1 MGYTRQRQTKQ
12 EHRIIYAGY
21 HYTQASTN
29 NVDKTWLLLQTT
41 GGIEELNNI
50 SITFST
56 WNIYT
61 TSTVYSHEKKHLR
74 IAIFVRFIRNN
85 LYYARVCTT

>member
-1 MGYTRQRQTKQ
+1 MGYTRRRQTKQ

-29 NVDKTWLLLQTT
+29 NVDKTWLLLQTS
-41 GGIEELNNI
+41 GGIEEPNNI

-61 TSTVYSHEKKHLR
+61 TSTVYSHEKKT
-74 IAIFVRFIRNN
+74 FKD
-85 LYYARVCTT
+85 